1 MVVEYTES
9 SWNCRVR
16 ILIADDE
23 PLARARL
30 AALLRECEGVE
41 VVASVGDGEA
51 ALAACAQAR
60 PDLLLLDIAMPGL
73 DGIGVARRLA
83 ALPCPPQLVF
93 CTAWEEH
100 ALAAYELRAAD
111 YLLKPVRIERLRE
124 ALARASALRQRALTP
139 QPTLLVQAH
148 GAPLRIP
155 LAEVLYL
162 SADDKY
168 VTVHREAGDALTEQ
182 SLKAIEE
189 AFPDR
194 FVRVHRGCLIPVER
208 LLGLQRDADG
218 AARALI
224 AGCDATPEVSRRN
237 LPAVRKLLRGQ

>member
-1 MVVEYTES
+1 M
-9 SWNCRVR
+9 R

-30 AALLRECEGVE
+30 MALLRECDDAE

-51 ALAACAQAR
+51 ALAACAEVR

-73 DGIGVARRLA
+73 DGIGVARRLLA
-83 ALPCPPQLVF
+83 MPHRPQLVF
-93 CTAWEEH
+93 CTAYEEH

-111 YLLKPVRIERLRE
+111 YLLKPVRLERLRE
-124 ALARASALRQRALTP
+124 ALARARALRQRTP
-139 QPTLLVQAH
+139 VPDATLLVQAH

-168 VTVHREAGDALTEQ
+168 VTVHRDVGEALTEQ

-194 FVRVHRGCLIPVER
+194 FVRVHRGCLIPIER
-208 LLGLQRDADG
+208 LLGLQRDGDST
-218 AARALI
+218 ARALI
-224 AGCDATPEVSRRN
+224 AGCEATPEVSRRN
-237 LPAVRKLLRGQ
+237 LPAVRKLLRGG